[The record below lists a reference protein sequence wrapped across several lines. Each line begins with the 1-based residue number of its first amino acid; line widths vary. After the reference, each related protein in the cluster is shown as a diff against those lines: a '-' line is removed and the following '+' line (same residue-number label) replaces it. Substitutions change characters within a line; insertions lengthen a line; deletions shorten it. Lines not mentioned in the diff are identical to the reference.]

1 MIKHF
6 VKGLHAYL
14 LRREIFFCP
23 AYNSGMFIG
32 TSPTLVS
39 LWRNLS
45 DVYIVLYVI
54 RPLHVYCTMCE
65 QYACDLTTH
74 ADPDDLLRAVL
85 LLVLNIQITLILP
98 EKL

>member
-6 VKGLHAYL
+6 VKALHAYL
-14 LRREIFFCP
+14 LRSEIFCP

-45 DVYIVLYVI
+45 DIYIVLYVV
-54 RPLHVYCTMCE
+54 RPLDMYRTMCE

-74 ADPDDLLRAVL
+74 VHPDDLLRAIL

>member
-45 DVYIVLYVI
+45 DIY
-54 RPLHVYCTMCE
+54 RTMCE

-74 ADPDDLLRAVL
+74 AHPDDLLRAVL
-85 LLVLNIQITLILP
+85 LLVLNIQIILILP
-98 EKL
+98 QKL